1 MRHLIRAALLTAA
14 LSVWLPGLPP
24 GAQAGE
30 ADAAAIRGVI
40 RQQIDAF
47 RAGDVDTAFGFAS
60 PGIRAMFG
68 TSDRFGTMVEGGY
81 PMVWHPADVRFLD
94 LTEAHGALWQMV
106 LVKDTDGVWHRLAY
120 RMEPG
125 GAGGWSISGVEILRA
140 PETGA

>member
-1 MRHLIRAALLTAA
+1 MRHLALAAVLIAALCA
-14 LSVWLPGLPP
+14 GLPW
-24 GAQAGE
+24 AARADS
-30 ADAAAIRGVI
+30 ADAAAIQGVI
-40 RQQIDAF
+40 SRQIDAF

-81 PMVWHPADVRFLD
+81 PMVWHPADVRFLN